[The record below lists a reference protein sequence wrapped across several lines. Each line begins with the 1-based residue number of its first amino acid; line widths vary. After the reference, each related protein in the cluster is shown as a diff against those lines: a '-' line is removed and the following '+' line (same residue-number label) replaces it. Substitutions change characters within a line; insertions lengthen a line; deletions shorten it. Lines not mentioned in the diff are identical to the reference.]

1 MLLKKCAYL
10 RLGGGHP
17 TLLEAGL
24 SAAPA
29 MEGGGHGFAQQ
40 MQVFTGICKAIAV
53 ALAVR
58 TGKHCRRAAA
68 LLRDAVGQLPDAGAV
83 QPRLEVQAAD
93 TGTLDFT
100 HISMSSTRKFTFAQG
115 EPKLPSGYVVPE
127 PAAEDTAA
135 DDAAASEGEAA
146 ADTPADGAAEQAAP
160 EAETSAEAD
169 PAPAAQEPAGTGA
182 AN

>member
-1 MLLKKCAYL
+1 MLLEKCAYL

-40 MQVFTGICKAIAV
+40 TQVFTGICKAIAV

-58 TGKHCRRAAA
+58 TGKHRRRAAA

-83 QPRLEVQAAD
+83 QPWLEVQDAALPGIFLGGQ
-93 TGTLDFT
+93 T
-100 HISMSSTRKFTFAQG
+100 
-115 EPKLPSGYVVPE
+115 EKLPLQFHHTVYE
-127 PAAEDTAA
+127 R
-135 DDAAASEGEAA
+135 
-146 ADTPADGAAEQAAP
+146 
-160 EAETSAEAD
+160 
-169 PAPAAQEPAGTGA
+169 PAGR
-182 AN
+182 